1 MVDPDTGAELGPM
14 TEGEVMVRG
23 PQVMLGYLN
32 NPTAT
37 QEAFTRDGWLKTGGW
52 ASVEQFQPVWT
63 SVGQFQSLFGF
74 LCTFPPSYCLGF
86 GSATFLH

>member
-1 MVDPDTGAELGPM
+1 M

-37 QEAFTRDGWLKTGGW
+37 QEAFTRDGWLRTGGW
-52 ASVEQFQPVWT
+52 ASVGQFHPVIVWTFVRQFQLFFGA
-63 SVGQFQSLFGF
+63 SLGQF
-74 LCTFPPSYCLGF
+74 
-86 GSATFLH
+86 